1 MNKYLRIFAIVMI
14 AGLVASCSDFLEE
27 DVKTQVSNERYS
39 TPEGFNE
46 AVNSAYSYLRTFY
59 GTEEG
64 LTATVFGTDTYREG
78 ADGDF
83 KAMNRYSNEF
93 DSFSYPI
100 ESIWRNMYRGI
111 NITNTVIARS
121 EGGVEGLSGEEV
133 TRRTAE
139 VRFLRGHFYFILV
152 QFFGPVHLTTEETEG
167 VELEA
172 SRAPIS
178 DVYDQIISDLEF
190 AANNLPVEP
199 EQYGRAT
206 KPAAE
211 HLLSRVFLTRATTDA
226 AGSNDYQMA
235 ADLAETVIDDY
246 NFQLLDDYGDIF
258 AVGNEQNAEV
268 IWAVQYSENSL
279 VNGTPDHDLFRGG
292 NSSHLYFNFPYD
304 QEPGLFR
311 TVEFGRPFRRFRP
324 TEFTTQEM
332 FHVDDRD
339 VDSRYKKTFKDA
351 FRVIDPG
358 TYSNVDGV
366 EVTFAEG
373 DTAIWFPGYNM
384 PLSEQQTY
392 NMQVI
397 TPEEYNFI
405 NFPPLWKHTDPNR
418 ASVNETGGSRDWM
431 AFRLAESHLIAAEAY
446 YYMDGAGSPDAI
458 AHLNA
463 VRERAAWPGEE
474 ATMAAE
480 TAQLLASDGIDFILD
495 ERGRELLGEGFRWF
509 DLKRTGK
516 LVERATQ
523 YNPDTVPPT
532 GGLEEF
538 HNLRPIPQSQIDLT
552 DGGESA
558 FPQNPGY

>member
-1 MNKYLRIFAIVMI
+1 MM
-14 AGLVASCSDFLEE
+14 AGLIVSCSDFLQEE
-27 DVKTQVSNERYS
+27 VKTQVSNTRYS

-46 AVNSAYSYLRTFY
+46 AVNATYSYIRTFY

-83 KAMNRYSNEF
+83 KYMNRYSNEF
-93 DSFSYPI
+93 DSFAYPI

-111 NITNTVIARS
+111 NIANTVVARAES
-121 EGGVEGLSGEEV
+121 VEGLSGEEV

-139 VRFLRGHFYFILV
+139 VRFLRAHFYFILV

-167 VELEA
+167 VELQA
-172 SRAPIS
+172 SRAPVG
-178 DVYDQIISDLEF
+178 DVYDQIIADLQF
-190 AANNLPVEP
+190 AADNLPVEP

-211 HLLSRVFLTRATTDA
+211 HLLARVFLTRATSDA

-235 ADLAETVIDDY
+235 AQLAETVINDY
-246 NFQLLDDYGDIF
+246 SFQLLDDYADIF
-258 AVGNEQNAEV
+258 EVGNERNAEV
-268 IWAVQYSENSL
+268 VWAVQYSENPL

-292 NSSHLYFNFPYD
+292 NSAHLYFNFPYD

-324 TEFTTQEM
+324 TLFATQEM
-332 FHVDDRD
+332 FNLDDRD
-339 VDSRYKKTFKDA
+339 TDSRYKKSFKDA

-358 TYSNVDGV
+358 TYSDVDGV

-384 PLSEQQTY
+384 PISEQQTY
-392 NMQVI
+392 KMQVI

-405 NFPPLWKHTDPNR
+405 NFPPLWKFMDPNR

-431 AFRLAESHLIAAEAY
+431 AFRLAETHLIAAEAY
-446 YYMDGAGSPDAI
+446 FYMDGASSPDAI
-458 AHLNA
+458 SHLNA

-474 ATMAAE
+474 TDITSTTAASLQSE
-480 TAQLLASDGIDFILD
+480 GIDFILD
-495 ERGRELLGEGFRWF
+495 ERGRELLGEQFRWF

-516 LVERATQ
+516 LVERTTAH
-523 YNPDTVPPT
+523 NPDAVPPI

-538 HNLRPIPQSQIDLT
+538 HRLRPIPQSQIDLT
-552 DGGESA
+552 EGGEGS

>member
-1 MNKYLRIFAIVMI
+1 MNKYSRIFTIVILM
-14 AGLVASCSDFLEE
+14 GLFASCSDFLQEE
-27 DVKTQVSNERYS
+27 VKTQVSNTRYN

-64 LTATVFGTDTYREG
+64 LTATIFGTDTYREG

-83 KAMNRYSNEF
+83 KYMNRYNNEF
-93 DSFSYPI
+93 DSFAYPM
-100 ESIWRNMYRGI
+100 ESIWNNMYRGI
-111 NITNTVIARS
+111 NITNTVVARA

-139 VRFLRGHFYFILV
+139 VRFLRAHFYFILV

-167 VELEA
+167 VELQA
-172 SRAPIS
+172 SRASVS
-178 DVYDQIISDLEF
+178 DVYNQIISDLEF
-190 AANNLPVEP
+190 AIENLPAEP

-206 KPAAE
+206 KPASE
-211 HLLSRVFLTRATTDA
+211 HLLARVFLTRATSDA
-226 AGSNDYQMA
+226 AGSNDYELA
-235 ADLAETVIDDY
+235 ANLAETVIDDY
-246 NFQLLDDYGDIF
+246 NFQLLDDYADIF
-258 AVGNEQNAEV
+258 EVGNEQNAEV
-268 IWAVQYSENSL
+268 VWAVQYSENSL

-292 NSSHLYFNFPYD
+292 NSAHLYFNFPYD

-324 TEFTTQEM
+324 TLFATQEM
-332 FHVDDRD
+332 FHLDDRD

-366 EVTFAEG
+366 EVTMAEG

-405 NFPPLWKHTDPNR
+405 NFPALWKHMDPNR

-431 AFRLAESHLIAAEAY
+431 AFRLAETHLIAAEAY
-446 YYMDGAGSPDAI
+446 FYMDGATSTDAI
-458 AHLNA
+458 SHLNA

-474 ATMAAE
+474 NNITSTTATSL
-480 TAQLLASDGIDFILD
+480 QSDGIDFILD
-495 ERGRELLGEGFRWF
+495 ERGRELLGEGLRWF

-516 LVERATQ
+516 LVERTTAH
-523 YNPDTVPPT
+523 NPDVVPPI
-532 GGLEEF
+532 GGLEDF
-538 HNLRPIPQSQIDLT
+538 HRLRPIPQSQIDLT
-552 DGGESA
+552 EGGESA